1 MPRRFDTDFR
11 NFLRGRDQKR
21 APGNWIDR
29 GSINDPSLLLS
40 TSLNRSARLK
50 KLSLLLARGF
60 LTMACRSGLFCWF
73 SQLFENDPFYRNA
86 AFKGLWLHKSF
97 PFFFFQRIPKSEIS
111 TLSND
116 RRSELKSEVIN
127 LSFFDKKCFLP
138 HEISLCL
145 PFRDEECFE
154 YLYRGE
160 KSIEMSIVIDWNFVL
175 RTMTRLFRELRHV
188 SSLIMPETWIVF
200 HACKFLL
207 PRARLFKPCLSRFA
221 SGTSCCDKMCL
232 RRGNSSSTITLHTN
246 ISSFF

>member
-1 MPRRFDTDFR
+1 MGYFVGLANYSRTTPFIET
-11 NFLRGRDQKR
+11 
-21 APGNWIDR
+21 
-29 GSINDPSLLLS
+29 LLS
-40 TSLNRSARLK
+40 RVYDYINLFLFSFFNAYQ
-50 KLSLLLARGF
+50 KL
-60 LTMACRSGLFCWF
+60 
-73 SQLFENDPFYRNA
+73 
-86 AFKGLWLHKSF
+86 
-97 PFFFFQRIPKSEIS
+97 SEIS

-232 RRGNSSSTITLHTN
+232 RRGNSSSTITLQIFLHFFN
-246 ISSFF
+246 SDFLSSRIQTLYVDKTIFYFFSFSFKRRNSLIEILMG

>member
-73 SQLFENDPFYRNA
+73 SQLFENDPFYRDA

-97 PFFFFQRIPKSEIS
+97 PFFFFQRIPKTKWNFDFVQNVFCLMKYRCASRLEMKSASNICIEAKRVSRWVSSSIEIS
-111 TLSND
+111 FSG
-116 RRSELKSEVIN
+116 RWRV
-127 LSFFDKKCFLP
+127 FFESYGMCPRWSCPKRGSSSMHANFFFQ
-138 HEISLCL
+138 E
-145 PFRDEECFE
+145 RDF
-154 YLYRGE
+154 
-160 KSIEMSIVIDWNFVL
+160 
-175 RTMTRLFRELRHV
+175 
-188 SSLIMPETWIVF
+188 SSLVCLASRQEHRAVTKCVF
-200 HACKFLL
+200 DE
-207 PRARLFKPCLSRFA
+207 
-221 SGTSCCDKMCL
+221 G
-232 RRGNSSSTITLHTN
+232 TLHPR
-246 ISSFF
+246 

>member
-1 MPRRFDTDFR
+1 MGYFVGLANYSRTTPFIET
-11 NFLRGRDQKR
+11 
-21 APGNWIDR
+21 
-29 GSINDPSLLLS
+29 LLS
-40 TSLNRSARLK
+40 RVYDYINLFLFSFFNAYQ
-50 KLSLLLARGF
+50 KL
-60 LTMACRSGLFCWF
+60 
-73 SQLFENDPFYRNA
+73 
-86 AFKGLWLHKSF
+86 
-97 PFFFFQRIPKSEIS
+97 SEIS

-188 SSLIMPETWIVF
+188 SSLIMPEMWIVF

>member
-1 MPRRFDTDFR
+1 MGYFVGLANYSRTTPFIET
-11 NFLRGRDQKR
+11 
-21 APGNWIDR
+21 
-29 GSINDPSLLLS
+29 LLS
-40 TSLNRSARLK
+40 RVYDYINLFLFSFFNAYQ
-50 KLSLLLARGF
+50 KL
-60 LTMACRSGLFCWF
+60 
-73 SQLFENDPFYRNA
+73 
-86 AFKGLWLHKSF
+86 
-97 PFFFFQRIPKSEIS
+97 SEIS

-116 RRSELKSEVIN
+116 RRSVLKSEVIN

-145 PFRDEECFE
+145 PFRDEKCFE